1 LILNCC
7 FFLILFP
14 SFTFSFSEFGVDTD
28 GGVDGD
34 GTATGCPEGAG
45 AAPMAAGAATG
56 TGVAG
61 DAGGVACD
69 VPGTCDCARAGS
81 AAGTV
86 ADRMG
91 AAGLGA
97 WLSNDAPKAAS
108 FGRVRACVLASVEI
122 ALGIV

>member
-1 LILNCC
+1 
-7 FFLILFP
+7 
-14 SFTFSFSEFGVDTD
+14 
-28 GGVDGD
+28 
-34 GTATGCPEGAG
+34 
-45 AAPMAAGAATG
+45 MAAGAATG

-91 AAGLGA
+91 AAASAGLGA

-108 FGRVRACVLASVEI
+108 FGRVRACVLASLEI